1 MSRVYKLPEALRAKL
16 SKPMG
21 RLFLSSE
28 IGEKEFANAVMGAP
42 MVVTV
47 GDRVTE
53 TVGRLGRVPDVQVV
67 DGKENRKE
75 RLPPDVAYSRK
86 IMVKNPPGTITEE
99 AIGGIREAFR
109 GRKPARVAVDGE
121 EDLLAIPVIA
131 LAPIS
136 ALVIYG
142 QPGEGVVT
150 VRADAE
156 SKSRNRAVLAE
167 LGISELR

>member
-28 IGEKEFANAVMGAP
+28 VGEKEFANAVMGAP

>member
-1 MSRVYKLPEALRAKL
+1 MSRIYKLPETLRPKL
-16 SKPMG
+16 AKPMG
-21 RLFLSSE
+21 RLFRTTE
-28 IGEKEFANAVMGAP
+28 VGGKEFSDALIAAP

-53 TVGRLGRVPDVQVV
+53 TVGALGRVPDVQVI
-67 DGKENRKE
+67 DSKENRKE
-75 RLPPDVAYSRK
+75 RLPPAVVYSRK
-86 IMVKNPPGTITEE
+86 ISVKNPPGTITEE

-109 GRKPARVAVDGE
+109 GRKPVRVSVEGE

-131 LAPIS
+131 LAPVS
-136 ALVIYG
+136 ALVVYG
-142 QPGEGVVT
+142 QPGEGVVA

>member
-1 MSRVYKLPEALRAKL
+1 LSRVYRLPETLRAKL
-16 SKPMG
+16 AKPMG
-21 RLFLSSE
+21 RLYSAAEVGGSEFSST
-28 IGEKEFANAVMGAP
+28 ITAAP

-53 TVGRLGRVPDVQVV
+53 TVGALGRVPDVQVV
-67 DGKENRKE
+67 DSKENRRE

-86 IMVKNPPGTITEE
+86 ISVRNPPGAITEE
-99 AIGGIREAFR
+99 AIGVIRDAFR
-109 GRKPARVAVDGE
+109 GPKPVRVAVEGE

-136 ALVIYG
+136 ALVVYG

>member
-1 MSRVYKLPEALRAKL
+1 MARVYKLPEALRAKL
-16 SKPMG
+16 AKPMG
-21 RLFLSSE
+21 RLFRASE
-28 IGEKEFANAVMGAP
+28 VGGPEFSDAVIAAP

-47 GDRVTE
+47 GDHVTE
-53 TVGRLGRVPDVQVV
+53 TVGVLGRVPDVQVV
-67 DGKENRKE
+67 DSKENRKE
-75 RLPPDVAYSRK
+75 RPPPDVAYSRK
-86 IMVKNPPGTITEE
+86 ILVKNPPGTITED

-109 GRKPARVAVDGE
+109 GRKPVRVAVDGE

-142 QPGEGVVT
+142 QPGEGIVT

-167 LGISELR
+167 LGISELL